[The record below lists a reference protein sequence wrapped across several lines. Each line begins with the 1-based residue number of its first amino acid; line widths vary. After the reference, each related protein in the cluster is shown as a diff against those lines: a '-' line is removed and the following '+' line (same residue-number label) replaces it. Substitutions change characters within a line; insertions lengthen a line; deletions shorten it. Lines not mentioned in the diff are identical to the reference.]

1 MQVPHECVHV
11 ARECMKT
18 EAESAYNLS
27 HANIVNALSHDM
39 KKHSPSS
46 DVQKHTKLTLY
57 MIQVQLLPYER
68 ELTTVPKSSRGFRT
82 TLCTS
87 DP

>member
-1 MQVPHECVHV
+1 MQVPQESAHV

-39 KKHSPSS
+39 KTHSPS
-46 DVQKHTKLTLY
+46 DVTKEMQLTLY
-57 MIQVQLLPYER
+57 LIQV
-68 ELTTVPKSSRGFRT
+68 SS
-82 TLCTS
+82 CKKKQIKNK
-87 DP
+87 